1 MGTVQRILKG
11 TDLQNYCKVCEKFV
25 QLYMRQLIDNTV
37 HLSLPAPAALK
48 FYRSVHCVYVTAKS
62 GPWRQFTW
70 KNRL

>member
-1 MGTVQRILKG
+1 
-11 TDLQNYCKVCEKFV
+11 
-25 QLYMRQLIDNTV
+25 MRQLIDNTV